1 MAQVQAEAMA
11 HMEATIMA
19 ALEEEQQEDAVIHS
33 TTGIRGTST
42 GAVVVHIHT

>member
-1 MAQVQAEAMA
+1 
-11 HMEATIMA
+11 MEATIMA
-19 ALEEEQQEDAVIHS
+19 ALGEEYQEEQEDAVIHS